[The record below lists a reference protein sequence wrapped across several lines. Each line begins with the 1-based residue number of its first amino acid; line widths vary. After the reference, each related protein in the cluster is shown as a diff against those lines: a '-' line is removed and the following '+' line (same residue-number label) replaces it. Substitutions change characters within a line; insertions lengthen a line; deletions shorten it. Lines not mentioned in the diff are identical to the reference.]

1 MGQIL
6 RALDQKDDQM
16 TRMVS
21 VHNEGVL
28 SRFSA
33 DYDKLANQI
42 IKQVEVQLKDNKERL
57 LR

>member
-1 MGQIL
+1 MSQIL
-6 RALDQKDDQM
+6 RALEQKDDQM
-16 TRMVS
+16 TRMVTT
-21 VHNEGVL
+21 HNDGVL

-42 IKQVEVQLKDNKERL
+42 IRQVEVQLKDNKERL